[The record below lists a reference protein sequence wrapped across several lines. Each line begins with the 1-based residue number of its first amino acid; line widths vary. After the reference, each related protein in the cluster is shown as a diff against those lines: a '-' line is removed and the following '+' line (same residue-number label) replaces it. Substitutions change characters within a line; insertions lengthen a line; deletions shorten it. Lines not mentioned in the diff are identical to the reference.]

1 MPQIPR
7 TPARSG
13 AAVRKRSTRRAVT
26 VAARCGLATRG
37 VLYLLVGLLAL
48 RIAFGETDEQADRSG
63 AVAQLAR
70 QPFGAVPVWAVGIGL
85 VAMAL
90 WRLSE
95 AVFGSAGPDGRTAG
109 KRVLAAARAVVYA
122 VAAISVLA
130 FAAGVGGT
138 RSGDEESR
146 DATAT
151 LLGIAGGWLVALVGI
166 GLAIGGVVIAVA
178 AARRTFHDKMD
189 TGGLPD
195 GVRTAVDVLGV
206 VGGIARGVVFTTA
219 GGFLVYAAAS
229 YDPSKAKGIDDTL
242 RAFASTP
249 AGPWLLVAVA
259 IGLVLF
265 GVFSWALAAWVR
277 T

>member
-1 MPQIPR
+1 MPR
-7 TPARSG
+7 TVPHITPPGPAERSR
-13 AAVRKRSTRRAVT
+13 ATRRAVT

-48 RIAFGETDEQADRSG
+48 RIAFGDTGEQADRTG

-70 QPFGAVPVWAVGIGL
+70 QPFGAVLVWAVGIGL

-95 AVFGSAGPDGRTAG
+95 AVFGAARPDGTKPAMRA
-109 KRVLAAARAVVYA
+109 LAAARAVVYA
-122 VAAISVLA
+122 VGALSVLA
-130 FAAGVGGT
+130 FAAGLGGT

-151 LLGIAGGWLVALVGI
+151 LLGWAGGWLVALVGI
-166 GLAIGGVVIAVA
+166 GFAIGGVVIAVA
-178 AARRTFHDKMD
+178 AARRTFHDEMD
-189 TGGLPD
+189 TDGLPD

-206 VGGIARGVVFTTA
+206 AGGIARGVVFTA
-219 GGFLVYAAAS
+219 VGGFLVYAAVS
-229 YDPSKAKGIDDTL
+229 YDPGKAKGIDDTL
-242 RAFASTP
+242 RAFATTP
-249 AGPWLLVAVA
+249 AGPGLLVALA
-259 IGLVLF
+259 IGLMLF
-265 GVFSWALAAWVR
+265 GVFSWAEAARVR